1 MPPAPTGSKEAI
13 LVIEDET
20 DVRDLVRYN
29 LTKAGFRVITAPD
42 GLAGLKAA
50 REERPHAIVLD
61 LMLPEMRGEDVCRE
75 LKARESTAAI
85 PVIML
90 TAKAQTGERVAGLE
104 LGADD
109 YMSKP
114 FSPRELVLRV
124 QAVLRRVRTSGTASD
139 KLTVGPFE
147 IDRGTFE
154 VRLDGEKLDLTGI
167 EFKLLVMLIDKRG
180 HSLSRDVLLRDVWG
194 YRNVIDSRTVDT
206 HMRRLRAKL
215 GDFAD
220 RIETVRGE
228 GYRFL
233 VEEAD

>member
-1 MPPAPTGSKEAI
+1 
-13 LVIEDET
+13 
-20 DVRDLVRYN
+20 
-29 LTKAGFRVITAPD
+29 
-42 GLAGLKAA
+42 
-50 REERPHAIVLD
+50 
-61 LMLPEMRGEDVCRE
+61 
-75 LKARESTAAI
+75 
-85 PVIML
+85 
-90 TAKAQTGERVAGLE
+90 
-104 LGADD
+104 
-109 YMSKP
+109 MSKP

-154 VRLDGEKLDLTGI
+154 VRLEGEKLDLTGI

-215 GDFAD
+215 GDFAE

>member
-1 MPPAPTGSKEAI
+1 MPPATTGSKETI
-13 LVIEDET
+13 LVIEDES

-29 LTKAGFRVITAPD
+29 LTKAGYRVITAPD
-42 GLAGLKAA
+42 GLAGLKTA
-50 REERPHAIVLD
+50 REERPHAVVLD

-215 GDFAD
+215 GEFAE